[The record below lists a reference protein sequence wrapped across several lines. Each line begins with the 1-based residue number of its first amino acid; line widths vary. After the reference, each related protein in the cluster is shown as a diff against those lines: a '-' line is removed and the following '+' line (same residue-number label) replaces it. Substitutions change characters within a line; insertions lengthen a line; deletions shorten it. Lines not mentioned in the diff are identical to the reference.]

1 VCERLRAAMATR
13 PGELPRDMAMTLSIG
28 IAETCAPCAEH
39 ELIQRADLALYGIK
53 TKGRDG
59 VGLAHAS

>member
-1 VCERLRAAMATR
+1 
-13 PGELPRDMAMTLSIG
+13 MTLSIG

-53 TKGRDG
+53 AKGRDG
-59 VGLAHAS
+59 VGVALAS